1 MAKTDHSMTTPAPP
15 AATPADALRRQIR
28 TLRRALSHSE
38 RQQAA
43 QTVARQVAHLR
54 IFTSAHH
61 IAGFLA
67 FDGEMDPAPLME
79 RAWEMGKQV
88 YLPIVPGNPQ
98 THMMFAPYRPDS
110 TLRPNRFGI
119 SEPDVPAHHL
129 LSAARLDLVITPL
142 VAFDDQG
149 TRMGMGGGFYDRTF
163 AFRRNPGHLP
173 KPHLLGIAYEFQK
186 VSQLIRQDWDIPLDG
201 IVTEAHI
208 YPGSTDYEIEPEQD

>member
-1 MAKTDHSMTTPAPP
+1 MTKAEHSITSTRSLDTTS
-15 AATPADALRRQIR
+15 ADTLRKQIR
-28 TLRRALSHSE
+28 SLRRALSLSA

-43 QTVARQVAHLR
+43 ETMAKQIAHLR

-88 YLPIVPGNPQ
+88 YLPIVPTNPQ

-110 TLRPNRFGI
+110 ALRPNRFGI

-129 LSAARLDLVITPL
+129 LSAQRLDLVITPL
-142 VAFDDQG
+142 VAFDANG

-186 VSQLIRQDWDIPLDG
+186 VPQLIRQPWDIPLDG
-201 IVTEAHI
+201 IVTDGGI
-208 YPGSTDYEIEPEQD
+208 YHGSTDYEIDPL